1 SLPSLL
7 PCAAATDPGIA
18 CVDTFLDTY
27 VARLFR
33 RPISEEER
41 ANLVAT
47 YDGGRATGASFTEA
61 LAMVAAHALQSPQ
74 FLYITEAAAGESREL
89 DGYELAS
96 RLSFF
101 LWETIPDETLLA
113 KAEAG
118 QLADPEVRAN
128 EARRMLA
135 DPKADAALLR
145 FFREWTLTE
154 DVTAANKDPNLVPG
168 FDDAYAASMAASFD
182 RFLLDQA
189 RTGTLESLLT
199 SRDVWV
205 DANMARFF
213 DQDEPTE
220 WEKRTLD
227 ERYSGLA
234 TQPLFLAS
242 AAHYGDASYVAR
254 GKFVRIRLLC
264 SDLGAPPADA
274 QSQFA
279 ALPKPADP
287 TGKETSASVTSNDS
301 CGGCHRQID
310 PGGLALE
317 SFGALGEYRTA
328 YPSGKPVDPSGV
340 LLGAGED
347 DVTFSTHTD
356 MFAAL
361 ANNPAVAACFGKQV
375 VRFGLSRPDEIEDS
389 CTAGDVGDVVAA
401 PGGTLAEA
409 MVAMA
414 ASDAFRFRRD

>member
-1 SLPSLL
+1 
-7 PCAAATDPGIA
+7 
-18 CVDTFLDTY
+18 
-27 VARLFR
+27 
-33 RPISEEER
+33 
-41 ANLVAT
+41 
-47 YDGGRATGASFTEA
+47 
-61 LAMVAAHALQSPQ
+61 
-74 FLYITEAAAGESREL
+74 
-89 DGYELAS
+89 
-96 RLSFF
+96 
-101 LWETIPDETLLA
+101 
-113 KAEAG
+113 
-118 QLADPEVRAN
+118 
-128 EARRMLA
+128 MLA

-154 DVTAANKDPNLVPG
+154 DVTAANKDPNVIAG

-182 RFLLDQA
+182 RFLLEQA

-213 DQDEPTE
+213 EQDEPAD

-279 ALPKPADP
+279 ALPKPANP
-287 TGKETSASVTSNDS
+287 TAKETSASVIANDS

-317 SFGALGEYRTA
+317 SFGALGEHRTA
-328 YPSGKPVDPSGV
+328 YPSGKPIDPSGV
-340 LLGAGED
+340 LLGAGD
-347 DVTFSTHTD
+347 GDIAFSTHTD

-361 ANNPAVAACFGKQV
+361 SKNPEVAACFGKQV
-375 VRFGLSRPDEIEDS
+375 VRFGLSRPDTIEDS
-389 CTAGDVGDVVAA
+389 CTAEDVGDIVAA